1 MSSWL
6 IPSMGLPVVTTTGR
20 LVVLALT
27 GAWRH
32 PIGAVT
38 AAAGAAM
45 MMIAGCAA
53 LLSLRR
59 RRVAR
64 RGSIS

>member
-1 MSSWL
+1 VSSWL

-27 GAWRH
+27 GASRH
-32 PIGAVT
+32 PLGAVT
-38 AAAGAAM
+38 AATGSAM

-53 LLSLRR
+53 LVSFRR
-59 RRVAR
+59 RRVTR